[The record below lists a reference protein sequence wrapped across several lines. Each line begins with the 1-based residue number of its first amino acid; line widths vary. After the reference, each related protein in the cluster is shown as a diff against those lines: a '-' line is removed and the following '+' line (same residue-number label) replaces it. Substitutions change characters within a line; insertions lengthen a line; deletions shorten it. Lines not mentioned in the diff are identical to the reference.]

1 MTFLCA
7 VHCEVLKDL
16 ILVKGSVQKVFNSD
30 NVIGYKKLRF
40 LKSLNCALIEAV
52 CWKVLTTVSSF
63 IIHKPASREFYFY
76 GI

>member
-52 CWKVLTTVSSF
+52 C
-63 IIHKPASREFYFY
+63 
-76 GI
+76 